1 MKKLALIL
9 ACLLA
14 LTLCACGSGQSGNE
28 TTAPATT
35 QAPETNAP
43 ETTSPATD
51 AMETTA
57 PATDAIETT
66 APISGEDAK
75 EQALSCIDK
84 PVEDLYALI
93 GEPESA
99 DYAPSCMGPGE
110 DGNLYYDGF
119 TVYTYKEGEVET
131 VRFVE

>member
-1 MKKLALIL
+1 MKKLVLIL

-14 LTLCACGSGQSGNE
+14 LTLCACVGGQSGNE
-28 TTAPATT
+28 TTAPETT

-43 ETTSPATD
+43 ETSAPATEPP
-51 AMETTA
+51 ETTA
-57 PATDAIETT
+57 PATDDPETT

-75 EQALSCIDK
+75 ELALSCMDK
-84 PVEDLYALI
+84 SVEELFALI
-93 GEPESA
+93 GEPESS

-119 TVYTYKEGEVET
+119 TVYTYKEGDVET
-131 VRFVE
+131 VQFVE